1 MKRIGILNQDILNAV
16 GSLGHTDSIIISDA
30 GFPIPQ
36 HINRIDLSVTKGV
49 VPFFDVLKPM
59 LAEVVVEKV
68 ILAKEIKDKSPE
80 IHAQILALVGKTPV
94 EYVSHEEFKKKS
106 HESKALIR
114 TGQCTPYTNIM
125 LVIGVDFS

>member
-16 GSLGHTDSIIISDA
+16 GSLGHSDRIVISDA
-30 GFPIPQ
+30 GLPIPK
-36 HINRIDLSVTKGV
+36 HVNRIDLSVTKGI

-80 IHAQILALVGKTPV
+80 IHTHILALVGKIPV
-94 EYVSHEEFKKKS
+94 EYVSQEEFKKMT
-106 HESKALIR
+106 HEAKAVIR

-125 LVIGVDFS
+125 LEIGVDFS

>member
-36 HINRIDLSVTKGV
+36 RINRIDLSVTKGV

-80 IHAQILALVGKTPV
+80 IHKQILEMVGKTPV

-125 LVIGVDFS
+125 LEIGVDFS